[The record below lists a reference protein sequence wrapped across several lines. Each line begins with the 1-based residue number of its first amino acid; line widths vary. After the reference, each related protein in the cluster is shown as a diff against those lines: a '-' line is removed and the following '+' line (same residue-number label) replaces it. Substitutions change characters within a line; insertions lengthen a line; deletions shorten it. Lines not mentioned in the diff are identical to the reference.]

1 MHQRFLIDLHSILEN
16 TKPNSADYDSAVT
29 DLADTVFT
37 SGDYEDVLDYIERL
51 LIREGK
57 NSRITFTAFYL
68 LSVIYRRVCDRQNYN
83 HLLRLGHLDS
93 IITSISSLFISVAMS
108 SVIPS
113 VSLIP
118 SC

>member
-1 MHQRFLIDLHSILEN
+1 MVWDVFMFGRLERMHQRFLIDLHSILEN

-57 NSRITFTAFYL
+57 K
-68 LSVIYRRVCDRQNYN
+68 
-83 HLLRLGHLDS
+83 
-93 IITSISSLFISVAMS
+93 
-108 SVIPS
+108 
-113 VSLIP
+113 
-118 SC
+118 

>member
-1 MHQRFLIDLHSILEN
+1 MPDAYVREVGAYAPNVFLIDLHSILEN

-68 LSVIYRRVCDRQNYN
+68 LSVTIQAG
-83 HLLRLGHLDS
+83 L
-93 IITSISSLFISVAMS
+93 
-108 SVIPS
+108 
-113 VSLIP
+113 
-118 SC
+118 